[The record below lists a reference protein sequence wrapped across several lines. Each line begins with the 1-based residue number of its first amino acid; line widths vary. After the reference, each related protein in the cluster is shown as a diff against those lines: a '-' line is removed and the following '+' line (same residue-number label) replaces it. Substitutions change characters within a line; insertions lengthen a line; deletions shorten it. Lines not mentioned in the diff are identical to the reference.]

1 MTSCE
6 KYILEYSAGRATFRS
21 CGLLSATEESG
32 FSKTAVNWFLHKLT
46 SERKLCRV
54 GRGVYSVV
62 FRQEFRNEPDEPLI
76 NLARQILDQYPG
88 VRACFY
94 QGAILSPLLHHLS
107 YNALTYIEVQ
117 RELTEILFHRL
128 QEAGEKVYLKPSREM
143 MQNYIDISKS
153 GIIIKPLI
161 SGSPVTIESGIPMP
175 ALEKIIV
182 DTLCDEDFSYLQ
194 GCEWEYIVENA
205 FSLFSINSSRLF
217 RYAGRR
223 GKLQEIKE
231 AIKPYYYDTYN
242 YTGH

>member
-6 KYILEYSAGRATFRS
+6 KYILEYSAERDTFRS
-21 CGLLSATEESG
+21 CDLLSAAEKTG
-32 FSKTAVNWFLHKLT
+32 FPNTSVNWFLHKLT
-46 SERKLCRV
+46 SERKLSRI
-54 GRGVYSVV
+54 GRGIYSGT
-62 FRQEFRNEPDEPLI
+62 FRQEFKNEPDEPLI

-94 QGAILSPLLHHLS
+94 HGTILSPLLHHLS

-117 RELTEILFHRL
+117 RDLTEILFHRL
-128 QEAGEKVYLKPSREM
+128 QDAGEKVYLKPSREV
-143 MQNYIDISKS
+143 MQNYIDISQS

-175 ALEKIIV
+175 TLEKIIV
-182 DTLCDEDFSYLQ
+182 DTLCDEDFNYLQ
-194 GCEWEYIVENA
+194 GGEWEYIVENS
-205 FSLFSINSSRLF
+205 FSLFTINSSRLF

-231 AIKPYYYDTYN
+231 AVKPYLL
-242 YTGH
+242 

>member
-6 KYILEYSAGRATFRS
+6 KYILEYSAERDTFRS
-21 CGLLSATEESG
+21 CDLLSAAEKAG
-32 FSKTAVNWFLHKLT
+32 FPNTSVNWFLHKLT
-46 SERKLCRV
+46 SERKLSRI
-54 GRGVYSVV
+54 GRGIYSGT
-62 FRQEFRNEPDEPLI
+62 FRQEFKNEPDEPLI

-94 QGAILSPLLHHLS
+94 HGTILSPLLHHLS

-117 RELTEILFHRL
+117 RDLTEILFHRL
-128 QEAGEKVYLKPSREM
+128 QDAGEKVYLKPSREV
-143 MQNYIDISKS
+143 MQNYIDISQS

-175 ALEKIIV
+175 TLEKIIV
-182 DTLCDEDFSYLQ
+182 DTLCDEDFNYFQ
-194 GCEWEYIVENA
+194 GGEWEYIVENS
-205 FSLFSINSSRLF
+205 FSLFTINSSRLF

-231 AIKPYYYDTYN
+231 AVKPYLL
-242 YTGH
+242 

>member
-6 KYILEYSAGRATFRS
+6 KYILEYSAERASFRN
-21 CGLLSATEESG
+21 CDLLTAAEESG
-32 FSKTAVNWFLHKLT
+32 YPKTAVNWFLHKLT
-46 SERKLCRV
+46 SERKLSRI
-54 GRGVYSVV
+54 GRGVYSGVL
-62 FRQEFRNEPDEPLI
+62 RQEFKNEPDEPLRK
-76 NLARQILDQYPG
+76 LARQIFDQYPG

-94 QGAILSPLLHHLS
+94 QGTILSPLLHHLS

-128 QEAGEKVYLKPSREM
+128 QDAGEKVYLKPSREV
-143 MQNYIDISKS
+143 MQNYIDISQS

-175 ALEKIIV
+175 TLEKIIV

-194 GCEWEYIVENA
+194 GGEWEYIVDNS
-205 FSLFSINSSRLF
+205 FSMFDINSSRLF

-223 GKLQEIKE
+223 GKMQEIKE
-231 AIKPYYYDTYN
+231 AVNSYLL
-242 YTGH
+242 

>member
-6 KYILEYSAGRATFRS
+6 KYILEYSAERDTFRS
-21 CGLLSATEESG
+21 CDLLSAAGKAG
-32 FSKTAVNWFLHKLT
+32 FPNTSVNWFLHKLT
-46 SERKLCRV
+46 SERKLSRI
-54 GRGVYSVV
+54 GRGIYSGT
-62 FRQEFRNEPDEPLI
+62 FRQEFKNEPDEPLI

-94 QGAILSPLLHHLS
+94 HGTILSPLLHHLS

-117 RELTEILFHRL
+117 RDLTEILFHRL
-128 QEAGEKVYLKPSREM
+128 QDAGEKVYLKPSREV
-143 MQNYIDISKS
+143 MQNYIDISQS

-175 ALEKIIV
+175 TLEKIIV
-182 DTLCDEDFSYLQ
+182 DTLCDEDFNYLQ
-194 GCEWEYIVENA
+194 GGEWEYIVENS
-205 FSLFSINSSRLF
+205 FSLFTINSSRLF

-231 AIKPYYYDTYN
+231 AVKPYLL
-242 YTGH
+242 

>member
-21 CGLLSATEESG
+21 CGLLSAAEESG

-175 ALEKIIV
+175 TLEKIIV

-194 GCEWEYIVENA
+194 GGEWEYIVENA

>member
-1 MTSCE
+1 MRRCE
-6 KYILEYSAGRATFRS
+6 RDILEYAAERDTFRS
-21 CGLLSATEESG
+21 CDLLSGAEKAGFPNTSG
-32 FSKTAVNWFLHKLT
+32 NWFLHKLT

-94 QGAILSPLLHHLS
+94 HGTILSPLLHHLS

-117 RELTEILFHRL
+117 RDLTEILFHRL
-128 QEAGEKVYLKPSREM
+128 QDAGEKVYLKPSREV
-143 MQNYIDISKS
+143 MQNYIDISQS

-175 ALEKIIV
+175 TLEKIIV
-182 DTLCDEDFSYLQ
+182 DTLCDEDFNYLQ
-194 GCEWEYIVENA
+194 GGEWEYIVENS
-205 FSLFSINSSRLF
+205 FSLFTINSSRLF

-223 GKLQEIKE
+223 GKLQEIKD
-231 AIKPYYYDTYN
+231 AVILYLL
-242 YTGH
+242 

>member
-6 KYILEYSAGRATFRS
+6 KYILEYSAERASFRN
-21 CGLLSATEESG
+21 CDLLTAAEESG
-32 FSKTAVNWFLHKLT
+32 YPKTAVNWFLHKLT
-46 SERKLCRV
+46 SERKLSRI
-54 GRGVYSVV
+54 GRGVYSGVL
-62 FRQEFRNEPDEPLI
+62 RQEFKNEPDEPLTK
-76 NLARQILDQYPG
+76 LARQIFDQYPG

-94 QGAILSPLLHHLS
+94 QGTILSPLLHHLS

-128 QEAGEKVYLKPSREM
+128 QDAGEKVYLKPSREV
-143 MQNYIDISKS
+143 MQNYIDISQS

-175 ALEKIIV
+175 TLEKIIV

-194 GCEWEYIVENA
+194 CGEWEYIVDNS
-205 FSLFSINSSRLF
+205 FSMFDINSSRLF

-223 GKLQEIKE
+223 GKMQEIKE
-231 AIKPYYYDTYN
+231 AVNSYLL
-242 YTGH
+242 